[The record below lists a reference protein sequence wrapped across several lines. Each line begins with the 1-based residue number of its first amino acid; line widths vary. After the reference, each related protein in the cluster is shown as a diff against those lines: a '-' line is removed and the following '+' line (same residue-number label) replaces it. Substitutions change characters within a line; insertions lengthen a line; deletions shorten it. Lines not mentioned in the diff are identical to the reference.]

1 MTRCPVQMKR
11 LVQTPPVACRAIR
24 LIGFT
29 PEQHSAWERLT
40 GTVRAG
46 SEKIGKTCAET
57 EALQA
62 EKTLP
67 AKLALAAT
75 KMASAV
81 SGDIRPAL
89 DGWYAEQ

>member
-1 MTRCPVQMKR
+1 MTKR
-11 LVQTPPVACRAIR
+11 PVQTPPIACRAIG

-29 PEQHSAWERLT
+29 PEQHSAWEHLT
-40 GTVRAG
+40 GIVRAG

-75 KMASAV
+75 KIASAV
-81 SGDIRPAL
+81 PGDIRPAL
-89 DGWYAEQ
+89 DSWYAEQ